1 LIVGYLR
8 KLKLMDYIIEEN
20 ILSFT
25 SEPSTDHSVDL
36 NDITYEIIGACMKV
50 HNAIGKGFLEAVY
63 MDCLSIEFN
72 LRNINYEK
80 EKKFDI
86 IYEGIRIPH
95 SYRADFVI
103 ENRIILEIKAQQNVI
118 EENIKQT
125 LNYLAVSKCKIGL
138 LINFGE
144 NSLKYK
150 RVILT

>member
-1 LIVGYLR
+1 
-8 KLKLMDYIIEEN
+8 MDYKLEEHIN
-20 ILSFT
+20 LTDSMV
-25 SEPSTDHSVDL
+25 SEGSDDL
-36 NDITYEIIGACMKV
+36 NEITYEIIGACMKV
-50 HNAIGKGFLEAVY
+50 YNTLGKGFLESVY

-72 LRNINYEK
+72 LRKINF
-80 EKKFDI
+80 EKKKKFEI
-86 IYEGIRIPH
+86 IYENIKIPH

-103 ENRIILEIKAQQNVI
+103 EKKIILEVKAQANVI

-138 LINFGE
+138 IINFGE